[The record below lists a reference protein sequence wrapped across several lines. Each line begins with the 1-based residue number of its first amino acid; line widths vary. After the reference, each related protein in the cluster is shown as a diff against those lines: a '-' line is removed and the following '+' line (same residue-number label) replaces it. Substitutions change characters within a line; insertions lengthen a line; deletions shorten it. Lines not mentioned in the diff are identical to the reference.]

1 MKAFNLLL
9 LILFTLIITFLS
21 KYLLLSDDLFYSSY
35 SEQFARSQIELILSQ
50 SKEWEWLGY
59 VLIPIICVFKC
70 LLTSLCLSLGIF
82 LITNKFDF
90 RIIFRVSVLAEFVFL
105 LPAIIKILWFLF
117 IQTTYTLQDL
127 QLFYPLSAL
136 NIFDPKLLEP
146 WLLYPLQV
154 FNVFEVIYWV
164 VLAYLLSKEL
174 PDMDMN
180 SSFGLVMSS
189 YGSGLVIWIALVMFL
204 TITYT

>member
-90 RIIFRVSVLAEFVFL
+90 RIILE
-105 LPAIIKILWFLF
+105 FLF
-117 IQTTYTLQDL
+117 WLS
-127 QLFYPLSAL
+127 LFFYYLPLSKY
-136 NIFDPKLLEP
+136 FG
-146 WLLYPLQV
+146 
-154 FNVFEVIYWV
+154 F
-164 VLAYLLSKEL
+164 
-174 PDMDMN
+174 
-180 SSFGLVMSS
+180 SSFKQPIHFRIFNYFIHYRLS
-189 YGSGLVIWIALVMFL
+189 IFL
-204 TITYT
+204 SQNYLNPGCCIRCKCLMYLR

>member
-1 MKAFNLLL
+1 MKALNFLL
-9 LILFTLIITFLS
+9 LILITLIITFCS
-21 KYLLLSDDLFYSSY
+21 KYFLMSDDLFYNSY
-35 SEQFARSQIELILSQ
+35 SEQFARSQIELILAQ
-50 SKEWEWLGY
+50 NKEWEWLGY
-59 VLIPIICVFKC
+59 VLIPIVCLIKC

-82 LITNKFDF
+82 FITNRFDF
-90 RIIFRVSVLAEFVFL
+90 KNIFSVSVVAEFVFL
-105 LPAIIKILWFLF
+105 IPAVIKILWFIF
-117 IQTTYTLQDL
+117 VQPTYTLQDL

-136 NIFDPKLLEP
+136 NIFEPKLLEP

-174 PDMDMN
+174 PDLDMN
-180 SSFGLVMSS
+180 RSFGLVMSS
-189 YGSGLVIWIALVMFL
+189 YGSGLMIWIALVMFL